1 MSRGQKTEPDIHSS
15 EYTSSSTG
23 QRRPSSSSHIARPA
37 EPSRLADQW
46 LHETNSTVFFL
57 HLTLVAWLVW
67 RFEPARYNHNHHHHA
82 MRCYLLIPCC
92 HIWLKPA
99 SAEQPNM
106 RALCSKIAK
115 LEEELRLCSNALK
128 TLEINEEKVI
138 WRRHIGKRWQTNRT
152 KVPCFV
158 VKSQKCARSL
168 LLPSF
173 SFNIDTTIPPTTTH
187 TRVIIHFNTFI
198 HANFSQ

>member
-106 RALCSKIAK
+106 RALFSKIAK

-138 WRRHIGKRWQTNRT
+138 WRRQTVANEQN
-152 KVPCFV
+152 
-158 VKSQKCARSL
+158 KSAMLCRKISKMRAVTSPPVL
-168 LLPSF
+168 LIQYWYHDSTHNHAHTCHHSF
-173 SFNIDTTIPPTTTH
+173 
-187 TRVIIHFNTFI
+187 
-198 HANFSQ
+198 